1 MVTSQDKERLHAQQG
16 NRTHWRKRFWNIYLY
31 CASFSPFPPQANWTL
46 PLLLVFYWEPRFS
59 SAHGQ
64 NSLTRNG
71 QRLFAWPNFIV
82 SLLNFLLGP
91 SVWFLIKSSLSR
103 TLLSQSNQNPHSQCL
118 TTLDILP
125 GSSTPTIPQ
134 GRSDHPG
141 LSSGRILLGQFTQN
155 LL

>member
-1 MVTSQDKERLHAQQG
+1 MLPSPHSHPRPTELFPYYWYFTESLVSPQLMVKILSLEMDKDSLLDQ
-16 NRTHWRKRFWNIYLY
+16 
-31 CASFSPFPPQANWTL
+31 TL
-46 PLLLVFYWEPRFS
+46 
-59 SAHGQ
+59 
-64 NSLTRNG
+64 
-71 QRLFAWPNFIV
+71 V

-125 GSSTPTIPQ
+125 ASSTPTIPQ